1 MKSTRMFFDE
11 MARRYD
17 SDVIAVGWD
26 PVARLR
32 TWPFVVPAGARVLD
46 AACGTGAV
54 LASLAGA
61 ARTLAGFDLSPE
73 MITWAKR
80 RSGLRGAELEVADL
94 GAPWPR
100 DDASADVVLCLAAL
114 EFVPD
119 LDVAFDELAR
129 VLTPGGRALITVE
142 DVVDAGGIERPEREE
157 RYGRFPLWRRTWDDI
172 DVCLPPALEVVRR
185 ERLPGYTVLE
195 LDFTCAYH
203 VVELSRL
210 DL

>member
-17 SDVIAVGWD
+17 ADVVAVGWD
-26 PVARLR
+26 PVALLR
-32 TWPFVVPAGARVLD
+32 TWPFVVPAGAHVLD

-61 ARTLAGFDLSPE
+61 GRTLAGFDLSPE
-73 MITWAKR
+73 MIAWSKR
-80 RSGLRGAELEVADL
+80 RSGLRGAELDVADL
-94 GAPWPR
+94 GGTWPR
-100 DDASADVVLCLAAL
+100 GDASADIVMCLAAL

-119 LDVAFDELAR
+119 LDAAFDELAR
-129 VLTPGGRALITVE
+129 VLAPGGRALITVE
-142 DVVDAGGIERPEREE
+142 DVLDTAGVERPEREE

-172 DVCLPPALEVVRR
+172 DVCLPPALDVVRHQ
-185 ERLPGYTVLE
+185 RLAGYTVLE